1 VIFAGYVPAEELPS
15 LYTGA
20 ACVLLPS
27 LYEGFGF
34 PALEAMACATPVIC
48 SDVSSLPE
56 VTGGAALLVSPHDP
70 AALAAAVRLV
80 VTQPALADALRR
92 RGPAQA
98 ARFRWESAATET
110 AALYRSVAR
119 GS

>member
-1 VIFAGYVPAEELPS
+1 LPP

-34 PALEAMACATPVIC
+34 PALEAMACATPVVC
-48 SDVSSLPE
+48 SNVSSLPE
-56 VTGGAALLVSPHDP
+56 VTGDAALHVSPHDP
-70 AALAAAVRLV
+70 GSLAAAVRLLV
-80 VTQPALADALRR
+80 SQPALHAALRQ

-98 ARFRWESAATET
+98 ARFRWESAAAET
-110 AALYRSVAR
+110 AALYRRVAL
-119 GS
+119 SN